1 MGKDNV
7 YFHTVL
13 WPSVLLGDGR
23 PWTMLHHVSSTGM
36 YETARFGERSQITHP
51 LEYLQYESGK
61 FSKSR
66 GIGVFGPS
74 AKITGVPPS
83 VWRYY
88 LLSSR
93 PETGDSTFSW
103 NDFVRHFLCAGPHNL
118 LLIYFLKDRSQ

>member
-23 PWTMLHHVSSTGM
+23 PWTMLHHVSSTGV
-36 YETARFGERSQITHP
+36 YWLLHNCLAGFIHF

-74 AKITGVPPS
+74 AKVTGVPPS

-103 NDFVRHFLCAGPHNL
+103 NDFVRSRPL
-118 LLIYFLKDRSQ
+118 LHTESKFD

>member
-1 MGKDNV
+1 MDDAAPYLQYRYVSVMHNV
-7 YFHTVL
+7 TNGSEIDDH
-13 WPSVLLGDGR
+13 
-23 PWTMLHHVSSTGM
+23 
-36 YETARFGERSQITHP
+36 

-74 AKITGVPPS
+74 AKATGVPPS

-103 NDFVRHFLCAGPHNL
+103 NDFVSCFPVPSRHVKL
-118 LLIYFLKDRSQ
+118 LFIHILEDRSQ